1 MYDARALIC
10 RTHGLPMLT
19 EYKGHRAI
27 GFCQKNFRNSAPIS
41 EDDIINLSNLNTSLA
56 AINRK
61 FASEFGPL
69 LSAGERLTVG
79 EALLV
84 DISSFRCASSSGTP

>member
-27 GFCQKNFRNSAPIS
+27 GFCQKNFRNGAPIS

-69 LSAGERLTVG
+69 LSAGERFSVG